1 MVGSAYKSNHTLHDS
16 TAYSDVPVTHTH
28 DCWYS
33 DKLLVA
39 LSLFSNKF
47 CVSASHILCIHL
59 FKRNTMAP
67 LGRTITLNPAR
78 RRLHGSK
85 GTPAALQPVAYI
97 YACLQ
102 WNTPAQRKPQVP
114 LFPLPVPV
122 FPGASP
128 PWITDLPMTNSHCM
142 PSPCRARHTC
152 VRTWLVHQYTTFTML
167 ACTAQPSTL

>member
-1 MVGSAYKSNHTLHDS
+1 
-16 TAYSDVPVTHTH
+16 
-28 DCWYS
+28 
-33 DKLLVA
+33 
-39 LSLFSNKF
+39 
-47 CVSASHILCIHL
+47 
-59 FKRNTMAP
+59 MAP

-102 WNTPAQRKPQVP
+102 WNTPAPRKPQVP

-152 VRTWLVHQYTTFTML
+152 VSTWLVRQYTTFTML
-167 ACTAQPSTL
+167 ACTAQPSTLYGSPSLRCGTDTRLEEQRLSVRQHTCPQCRLLSTDMTD